1 MGWVWVCAKRAGT
14 KNVRYRLLVGIGRQF
29 PSWHRRVVVRG
40 QSVKDTFKGHLE
52 YRKVESLTRGVD
64 DAKSPC
70 GCFACIARKARTS
83 LRRAAFVTAPNRVMA
98 SATAS
103 VERSDRF
110 GTCQRSTSILKS
122 T

>member
-1 MGWVWVCAKRAGT
+1 MGWVWVCAKSAAT
-14 KNVRYRLLVGIGRQF
+14 KNVRSRMVVGIGRQF
-29 PSWHRRVVVRG
+29 PLWHRRVLVRG

-52 YRKVESLTRGVD
+52 YREVESLTRGID
-64 DAKSPC
+64 DAKSPG
-70 GCFACIARKARTS
+70 GCFPGMARNARTS
-83 LRRAAFVTAPNRVMA
+83 LRRAACLTAPNRVMA

-110 GTCQRSTSILKS
+110 WTCQRSISILKS